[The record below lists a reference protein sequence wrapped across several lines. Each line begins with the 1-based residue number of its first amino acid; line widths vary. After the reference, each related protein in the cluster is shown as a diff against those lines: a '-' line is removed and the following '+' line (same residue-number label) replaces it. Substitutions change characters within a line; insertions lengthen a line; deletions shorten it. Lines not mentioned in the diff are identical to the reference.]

1 MSEETQA
8 AEEKAAD
15 FIFGAEQKE
24 ESEVEEPKEEV
35 EAEEEVTEEE
45 YKPDPKP
52 VVEGDDEKSPDEMVE
67 FEWDGQMIEA
77 PPAIAEA
84 LMRNKDYTEKTQ
96 DIAVQRKELEVQ
108 SGNLKRVN
116 SQYEFAMQVQDD
128 VLRAHQ
134 LEGQV
139 EQARAYLR
147 DNLDGMTATD
157 ITKIQLAMDETRLER
172 DRIIAGVNVKN
183 TEFQQAHEQTLKEL
197 VVKSTEVLRQK
208 IPGWDDS
215 HEGQI
220 KDYALSQGIPEQTY
234 ESVIDPIEKLILY
247 KAMQYDALKSGVTS
261 AVKTV
266 QGAPTI
272 KPKSRS
278 PMPQDTQDRLNL
290 RKKIKNPKRSA
301 KDKSVFIGEDIANRM
316 KL

>member
-8 AEEKAAD
+8 AEEKAAE
-15 FIFGAEQKE
+15 FIFGAEPKEEAEIEKSETDIAESE
-24 ESEVEEPKEEV
+24 ESEEV
-35 EAEEEVTEEE
+35 EGDD
-45 YKPDPKP
+45 YQPDPKP
-52 VVEGDDEKSPDEMVE
+52 VVEGEEMVE
-67 FEWDGQMIEA
+67 LEWDGQIIEA

-96 DIAVQRKELEVQ
+96 AIATTRKELEVQ

-134 LEGQV
+134 LEQQV
-139 EQARAYLR
+139 EQARAYMR
-147 DNLDGMTATD
+147 ENIDGMSHTD
-157 ITKIQLAMDETRLER
+157 LEKIRMAIDETRTER
-172 DRIIAGVNVKN
+172 DRIITSVNVKN

-220 KDYALSQGIPEQTY
+220 KDYALSQGIPEQAY
-234 ESVIDPIEKLILY
+234 NSVVDPIEKHILW
-247 KAMQYDALKSGVTS
+247 KAMQYDVLKSGVVP

-266 QGAPTI
+266 QGAPSI

-278 PMPQDTQDRLNL
+278 PMSKDTQDRLNL
-290 RKKIKNPKRSA
+290 RKKIKNPNRSA
-301 KDKSVFIGEDIANRM
+301 KDKAALIGEDIANRM